1 MLIDGAMT
9 IGYLIAAVRA
19 QLKLEKSESMFINIQ
34 NKVFPACNIYIYI
47 YILYSPYNS
56 ISLSGLCR

>member
-47 YILYSPYNS
+47 YIYTL
-56 ISLSGLCR
+56 